1 MKRQAGINWMC
12 FGIFIVM
19 LVVLIDTRLTV
30 IPDALAYIGAGIGA
44 LLFFVGAYKY
54 KKYKIKDKD
63 GNVGD

>member
-1 MKRQAGINWMC
+1 MKKQAGINWMC

-19 LVVLIDTRLTV
+19 LVVLIDTKLTAV
-30 IPDALAYIGAGIGA
+30 PDVLAYIVAAIGA

-54 KKYKIKDKD
+54 KKYKIKDND